1 MRVNDPTD
9 TDIVCP
15 KCGRIMQIRNGST
28 GVFLGCSGYGLKP
41 KERCTETLNLI
52 PGEEAVDL
60 DSDEESES
68 KLLRRLRKCDRCSS
82 VMLSHLIDEK
92 RKIHIC
98 SNGPDC
104 PGFFVEVGNYK
115 IKGYDGPTL
124 DCDKCGSESSSSLGG
139 LANILVALNAQTP
152 ANCCV
157 AVNLRH
163 PKLTQYRCPS

>member
-1 MRVNDPTD
+1 M
-9 TDIVCP
+9 
-15 KCGRIMQIRNGST
+15 
-28 GVFLGCSGYGLKP
+28 
-41 KERCTETLNLI
+41 I

-104 PGFFVEVGNYK
+104 PGFFVEAGNYK

-124 DCDKCGSESSSSLGG
+124 DCDKCGSEMQLKSGRFGKYFGCTECSNTRKLLRSGEPAPPKADPVSMPELKCEKVPDHYLLRDGASGIFSRGKPVSEAPRDEGPKG
-139 LANILVALNAQTP
+139 LRNQAS
-152 ANCCV
+152 
-157 AVNLRH
+157 R
-163 PKLTQYRCPS
+163 K